1 MLQVQN
7 LHKSY
12 GAAVVLAGAGFIVKD
27 KEHIGLIGPNGSGK
41 STLLRCI
48 AREERPDAGSIVLSP
63 RGTTIG
69 YLPQA
74 LEAVADLT
82 VGQAVAGA
90 QAEWVAAGQALQ
102 EAMEGLTSA
111 PDVDGEMA
119 AYTGALA
126 R

>member
-12 GAAVVLAGAGFIVKD
+12 GAAVVLAGAGFIVND

-48 AREERPDAGSIVLSP
+48 AGEERADAGSIVLSP

-69 YLPQA
+69 YLPHA

-82 VGQAVAGA
+82 VGHAVAGA
-90 QAEWVAAGQALQ
+90 QPECVAARRGRQ
-102 EAMEGLTSA
+102 
-111 PDVDGEMA
+111 
-119 AYTGALA
+119 GA
-126 R
+126 